1 MTVHRPPDS
10 RLLSNLI
17 AHEKEYTKHLS
28 ALFPI
33 SHAALASLSAFAA
46 ASPSAIP
53 SSSSVSLAQTIGTIV
68 DVLSGADDALQL
80 YNQAVENWRDQLG
93 HLIKLEEDIAA
104 ILRDR
109 EILITRLIK
118 VSKSSKTTRD
128 PRSSLVLPSGSTSFT
143 SLPSTNSTLHGSSNT
158 KLLQAQEELRACE
171 NHLATK
177 ELELEALRISIAREG
192 LGARCRALIDCGW
205 AWGEMGKEGLRAL
218 QSLNAPS
225 PDGKEPPL
233 SSFPLH
239 SHSPSTSITPKQ
251 KPLRSPAL
259 PSHVAQGPLSYSSD
273 ISSLTPS
280 QSASQ
285 QHDWPSRGTSQEGA
299 VPDHP
304 SSNGH
309 EEVTIN
315 IPPAHAISEL
325 TMPTGVPSPSPLRAP
340 LSESSTDLEAHP
352 LPRGSSTQRIRRP
365 LSKRITEVDENE
377 YREKPALVA
386 DSFTSLTVLA
396 MQTIAVKMGRL
407 KVP

>member
-1 MTVHRPPDS
+1 MVHRPPDS

-53 SSSSVSLAQTIGTIV
+53 SSSSISLAQTIATIV
-68 DVLSGADDALQL
+68 DILSGADDALQL
-80 YNQAVENWRDQLG
+80 YNKAVENWRDQLA

-109 EILITRLIK
+109 EILVTRLIK

-128 PRSSLVLPSGSTSFT
+128 PRLSLILPSGSTSFT

-158 KLLQAQEELRACE
+158 KVLQTQEELRACE
-171 NHLATK
+171 AHLATK
-177 ELELEALRISIAREG
+177 ELELEALRVSIAREG
-192 LGARCRALIDCGW
+192 LGARCRALVDCGW
-205 AWGEMGKEGLRAL
+205 VWGEMGKEGLRAL
-218 QSLNAPS
+218 QTLNASSSDTQVPEPS
-225 PDGKEPPL
+225 L
-233 SSFPLH
+233 ASFP
-239 SHSPSTSITPKQ
+239 SHSPFTSTTPKQ
-251 KPLRSPAL
+251 KPIPSAL
-259 PSHVAQGPLSYSSD
+259 PARLTQGPISYSSD

-285 QHDWPSRGTSQEGA
+285 QHDGPSHGTSQEGA

-309 EEVTIN
+309 EDVTIN
-315 IPPAHAISEL
+315 IPPAHSISEL
-325 TMPTGVPSPSPLRAP
+325 TMPTGILRSIPSYVAVAH
-340 LSESSTDLEAHP
+340 SES
-352 LPRGSSTQRIRRP
+352 
-365 LSKRITEVDENE
+365 
-377 YREKPALVA
+377 
-386 DSFTSLTVLA
+386 
-396 MQTIAVKMGRL
+396 AVHY
-407 KVP
+407 PDA